1 MLLYIDHENQMNI
14 SKDEAWFRVCAVADL
29 ADGQLQKHL
38 AGETAVVVARAG
50 DEFRVFPPFCPHMA
64 EPLYESGICKGS
76 TLTCSKHLW
85 QWNILTGEQ
94 QGPAER
100 PLLLYPSELRG
111 DEVWAY
117 IEEELTY
124 DFDEEDDDDFE
135 W

>member
-1 MLLYIDHENQMNI
+1 
-14 SKDEAWFRVCAVADL
+14 
-29 ADGQLQKHL
+29 
-38 AGETAVVVARAG
+38 
-50 DEFRVFPPFCPHMA
+50 MA
-64 EPLYESGICKGS
+64 EPLHESGICKGD

-100 PLLLYPSELRG
+100 PLLLYRSELRG

-124 DFDEEDDDDFE
+124 DFDEDDDDDFE